1 MGFSLTAVPFSRHL
15 KSRFSFNRFWLSHHN
30 TILRSVVDR
39 IRTSIELK
47 VVLQI
52 AVDEVA
58 DLLQVDRCSFFWY
71 FHDTHRIQIMCESVP
86 SRKSGIHVTQR
97 PLRAANLGYYPM
109 ETFGSLADAIAQ
121 GKLIVNH
128 GATRSPIGAWL
139 QKLPFFKRSVSR
151 TKTPIFG
158 SIANMLVPLK
168 IQVGSIGF
176 LACFSEQPRRWS
188 AVEVELLQS
197 IAQQLEIAIGQ
208 AQLYEKSQKQAQRER
223 LVNRITA
230 QTRQSFELE
239 TILKGAIAQ
248 LLNALAI
255 DRCLVHLVEDLD
267 PPDPAGTAEYL
278 HTPLARQSILREK
291 HLYEVCRPPFLPSV
305 VEFDLSGPIT
315 QWVIQNR
322 RPVAIADV
330 AQDSRIGQ
338 HNLEYQQA
346 EIKSSLVIP
355 VQAGDNLYAILYLN
369 QCDQVRYWSKNDQ
382 KLAQAVADQ
391 LAISIKQAHLYAQTQ
406 QQAATSEAQT
416 KHLVETLHQLRLT
429 QTQLIQSE
437 KMSSLGRVVAGVAH
451 EINNPIN
458 FISGNL
464 PYVENYVQDLTDLI
478 RTYQAQPCDQTA
490 LLQQQEEAIELDFLL
505 ADLPRILTSMKS
517 GADRIRQIVL
527 SLRNFARL
535 DEAQCKLVDIHE
547 GLESTLLFL
556 HNQFNDEIQVM
567 RNYGQL
573 PLVTCYPQQLNQAIM
588 NILLNAAE
596 ALKSW
601 QGQKTIEI
609 ASDFVPATAIQ
620 PAKVRIIITDSGP
633 GIPQSI
639 QSQIFDPF
647 FTTKEIGQ
655 GCGLGLTVS
664 YQTIVN
670 QHQGR
675 LECVSEVGLGA
686 EFMIEIPVNQTQP

>member
-1 MGFSLTAVPFSRHL
+1 MVFLSIAVPFSDRL
-15 KSRFSFNRFWLSHHN
+15 KLGSSLSRFWLPRSHN
-30 TILRSVVDR
+30 TILRRVIDR
-39 IRTSIELK
+39 IRTSLELK
-47 VVLQI
+47 VVLQT

-71 FHDTHRIQIMCESVP
+71 FHDTHRVQIMCESAP
-86 SRKSGIHVTQR
+86 SRKSGIHDTQTLLK
-97 PLRAANLGYYPM
+97 PSSLGYYPM
-109 ETFGSLADAIAQ
+109 ETFGSLADAIVR
-121 GKLIVNH
+121 GELVVNH
-128 GATRSPIGAWL
+128 GAARSRISAWI
-139 QKLPFFKRSVSR
+139 QPFMPRSVRRPKS
-151 TKTPIFG
+151 PIFG
-158 SIANMLVPLK
+158 SIANVLVPLTM
-168 IQVGSIGF
+168 QAGSIGF

-188 AVEVELLQS
+188 SAEVELLQS

-223 LVNRITA
+223 LVNCITA

-255 DRCLVHLVEDLD
+255 DRCLVHLVDDLNS
-267 PPDPAGTAEYL
+267 PAPAAPAEYL
-278 HTPLARQSILREK
+278 HTPITRQSILREK

-330 AQDSRIGQ
+330 SQDPRIGQ
-338 HNLEYQQA
+338 NNPEYQQA

-355 VQAGDNLYAILYLN
+355 VQAGVDLYAILYLN
-369 QCDQVRYWSKNDQ
+369 QCTQVRYWSKNDQ

-406 QQAATSEAQT
+406 QQAAASEAQA

-464 PYVENYVQDLTDLI
+464 PYVENYVQDLTDLL
-478 RTYQAQPCDQTA
+478 RSYQEQGEQSIT
-490 LLQQQEEAIELDFLL
+490 LQQREEAIELDFLL
-505 ADLPRILTSMKS
+505 ADLPRILNSMKS

-535 DEAQCKLVDIHE
+535 DEAHCKLVDIHE

-556 HNQFNDEIQVM
+556 RSQFNDEIQVI

-573 PLVTCYPQQLNQAIM
+573 PLVTCYPQQLNQAMM

-596 ALKSW
+596 ALKNW
-601 QGQKTIEI
+601 QGQKTIAI
-609 ASDFVPATAIQ
+609 ATDLVSATALQ
-620 PAKVRIIITDSGP
+620 PTKVRIIITDNGP

-655 GCGLGLTVS
+655 GSGLGLTVS

-675 LECVSEVGLGA
+675 LECVSEVGLGT

>member
-1 MGFSLTAVPFSRHL
+1 MVFWSIAVSFSDHL
-15 KSRFSFNRFWLSHHN
+15 KSGFSFNRFWLPRSHN
-30 TILRSVVDR
+30 TTLRRVIDR
-39 IRTSIELK
+39 IRTSLELK
-47 VVLQI
+47 VVLQT

-71 FHDTHRIQIMCESVP
+71 FHDTHRVQIICESAQ
-86 SRKSGIHVTQR
+86 SRKSGIPASQS
-97 PLRAANLGYYPM
+97 PLKASSLGYYPM
-109 ETFGSLADAIAQ
+109 ETFGSLADAIVR
-121 GKLIVNH
+121 GELVINH
-128 GATRSPIGAWL
+128 GAARSPIRAWM
-139 QKLPFFKRSVSR
+139 QQFMPRSASHP
-151 TKTPIFG
+151 KTPILG
-158 SIANMLVPLK
+158 SIANVLVPLTM
-168 IQVGSIGF
+168 QAGTIGF
-176 LACFSEQPRRWS
+176 IACFSEQPRRWS
-188 AVEVELLQS
+188 AAEVELLQS

-223 LVNRITA
+223 LVNCITA

-255 DRCLVHLVEDLD
+255 DRCLVHLVENLNS
-267 PPDPAGTAEYL
+267 PDPTAPAEYL
-278 HTPLARQSILREK
+278 HTPVTRQSILREK

-315 QWVIQNR
+315 QWVIQNH

-330 AQDSRIGQ
+330 AQDPRIGQ
-338 HNLEYQQA
+338 DNLEYQQA

-355 VQAGDNLYAILYLN
+355 VQAGVNLYAILYLN
-369 QCDQVRYWSKNDQ
+369 QCTQVRYWSKNDQ

-406 QQAATSEAQT
+406 EQAAASEAQA
-416 KHLVETLHQLRLT
+416 KHLAETLHQLRLT

-464 PYVENYVQDLTDLI
+464 PYVENYVQDLTDLL
-478 RTYQAQPCDQTA
+478 RAYQAQGDQSVT
-490 LLQQQEEAIELDFLL
+490 LQQQEEAIELDFLL
-505 ADLPRILTSMKS
+505 ADLPRILNSMKS

-535 DEAQCKLVDIHE
+535 DEAHCKLVDIHE

-556 HNQFNDEIQVM
+556 RSQFSDEIQII

-573 PLVTCYPQQLNQAIM
+573 PLVTCYPQQLNQAMM

-601 QGQKTIEI
+601 HGQKTIAI
-609 ASDFVPATAIQ
+609 ATDLVSATALQ
-620 PAKVRIIITDSGP
+620 PAKVRIIITDNGP
-633 GIPQSI
+633 GIPQLL

-655 GCGLGLTVS
+655 GSGLGLTVS

-675 LECVSEVGLGA
+675 LECMSEVGLGA
-686 EFMIEIPVNQTQP
+686 EFMIEIPVHQTQP

>member
-1 MGFSLTAVPFSRHL
+1 
-15 KSRFSFNRFWLSHHN
+15 
-30 TILRSVVDR
+30 
-39 IRTSIELK
+39 
-47 VVLQI
+47 
-52 AVDEVA
+52 
-58 DLLQVDRCSFFWY
+58 
-71 FHDTHRIQIMCESVP
+71 
-86 SRKSGIHVTQR
+86 
-97 PLRAANLGYYPM
+97 
-109 ETFGSLADAIAQ
+109 
-121 GKLIVNH
+121 
-128 GATRSPIGAWL
+128 
-139 QKLPFFKRSVSR
+139 
-151 TKTPIFG
+151 
-158 SIANMLVPLK
+158 
-168 IQVGSIGF
+168 
-176 LACFSEQPRRWS
+176 
-188 AVEVELLQS
+188 
-197 IAQQLEIAIGQ
+197 
-208 AQLYEKSQKQAQRER
+208 
-223 LVNRITA
+223 
-230 QTRQSFELE
+230 
-239 TILKGAIAQ
+239 
-248 LLNALAI
+248 
-255 DRCLVHLVEDLD
+255 
-267 PPDPAGTAEYL
+267 
-278 HTPLARQSILREK
+278 
-291 HLYEVCRPPFLPSV
+291 
-305 VEFDLSGPIT
+305 
-315 QWVIQNR
+315 
-322 RPVAIADV
+322 
-330 AQDSRIGQ
+330 
-338 HNLEYQQA
+338 
-346 EIKSSLVIP
+346 
-355 VQAGDNLYAILYLN
+355 
-369 QCDQVRYWSKNDQ
+369 
-382 KLAQAVADQ
+382 
-391 LAISIKQAHLYAQTQ
+391 
-406 QQAATSEAQT
+406 
-416 KHLVETLHQLRLT
+416 
-429 QTQLIQSE
+429 
-437 KMSSLGRVVAGVAH
+437 MSSLGRVVAGVAH

-601 QGQKTIEI
+601 QGQKTIAI

-633 GIPQSI
+633 GILQSI
-639 QSQIFDPF
+639 QSQIFDSF

>member
-1 MGFSLTAVPFSRHL
+1 M
-15 KSRFSFNRFWLSHHN
+15 
-30 TILRSVVDR
+30 DR
-39 IRTSIELK
+39 IRTSLELK
-47 VVLQI
+47 VVLQT

-71 FHDTHRIQIMCESVP
+71 FHDTHRIQIICESAQQSKP
-86 SRKSGIHVTQR
+86 SETPANLSS
-97 PLRAANLGYYPM
+97 PLKVSRLGYYPM
-109 ETFGSLADAIAQ
+109 ETFGSLSDAIAR
-121 GKLIVNH
+121 GELVINH
-128 GATRSPIGAWL
+128 GTARSEIDAWL
-139 QKLPFFKRSVSR
+139 QKLPFFHRSSSR
-151 TKTPIFG
+151 TKTPILG
-158 SIANMLVPLK
+158 SIANMLVPLN
-168 IQVGSIGF
+168 IQSGAIGF
-176 LACFSEQPRRWS
+176 LACFSEKPRHWS
-188 AVEVELLQS
+188 AAEVELLQS

-223 LVNRITA
+223 LVNLITA
-230 QTRQSFELE
+230 QTRQSFELS
-239 TILKGAIAQ
+239 TILKGAITQ

-255 DRCLVHLVEDLD
+255 DRCLVHLVEDLNSPNSKD
-267 PPDPAGTAEYL
+267 GSEYL
-278 HTPLARQSILREK
+278 NTPLARQSISREK

-305 VEFDLSGPIT
+305 IEFDLSGPIT
-315 QWVIQNR
+315 QWVVQNR

-330 AQDSRIGQ
+330 AQDPRIGQ
-338 HNLEYQQA
+338 NNPEYQQA

-355 VQAGDNLYAILYLN
+355 VQAGENLYAILYLN
-369 QCDQVRYWSKNDQ
+369 QCAQVRYWSKNDQ

-406 QQAATSEAQT
+406 QQAIASEAQA

-478 RTYQAQPCDQTA
+478 HTYQEQCDQSAT
-490 LLQQQEEAIELDFLL
+490 LQQRGEAIELDFLL

-535 DEAQCKLVDIHE
+535 DEAQCKAVDIHE

-556 HNQFNDEIQVM
+556 RSQCSDEIQVI

-596 ALKSW
+596 ALNGW
-601 QGQKTIEI
+601 QGEQKTIAI
-609 ASDFVPATAIQ
+609 STDFVAATAIQ
-620 PAKVRIIITDSGP
+620 PAKVRIIITDNGP
-633 GIPQSI
+633 GILQSI

-647 FTTKEIGQ
+647 FTTKDVGQ
-655 GCGLGLTVS
+655 GSGLGLTVS

-670 QHQGR
+670 QHQGL

-686 EFMIEIPVNQTQP
+686 EFMIELPIDQPQP

>member
-15 KSRFSFNRFWLSHHN
+15 KFRFSFNRFWLPRSHN
-30 TILRSVVDR
+30 TILRRIVDR
-39 IRTSIELK
+39 IRTSLELK
-47 VVLQI
+47 VVLQT

-71 FHDTHRIQIMCESVP
+71 FHDTHRVQIICESVQ
-86 SRKSGIHVTQR
+86 SRKSGIHAIQT
-97 PLRAANLGYYPM
+97 PLIASSLGYYPM
-109 ETFGSLADAIAQ
+109 QTFGSLADAIAQ
-121 GKLIVNH
+121 GELVINH
-128 GATRSPIGAWL
+128 GIPRSAIVEWL
-139 QKLPFFKRSVSR
+139 QKLPFSQRSASR

-168 IQVGSIGF
+168 IQAGSIGF

-188 AVEVELLQS
+188 AAEVELLQS

-255 DRCLVHLVEDLD
+255 DRCLVHLVEDLK
-267 PPDPAGTAEYL
+267 PPDPAGAAEYL
-278 HTPLARQSILREK
+278 NTPLARQSILREK

-330 AQDSRIGQ
+330 AQDSRIG
-338 HNLEYQQA
+338 HNNLEYQQA

-355 VQAGDNLYAILYLN
+355 VQAGEELYAILYLN
-369 QCDQVRYWSKNDQ
+369 QCSQVRYWSKNDQ

-406 QQAATSEAQT
+406 QQAAASEAQA
-416 KHLVETLHQLRLT
+416 KHLAETLHQLRLT

-437 KMSSLGRVVAGVAH
+437 KMSSLGRLVAGVAH

-478 RTYQAQPCDQTA
+478 RAHQEQDNQSTT
-490 LLQQQEEAIELDFLL
+490 LKQQGEAIELDFLL

-517 GADRIRQIVL
+517 GADRICQIVL

-556 HNQFNDEIQVM
+556 RSQFSDEMQVI

-588 NILLNAAE
+588 NILLNASE

-601 QGQKTIEI
+601 QGQKTIAI

-620 PAKVRIIITDSGP
+620 PATVRIIITDTGP
-633 GIPQSI
+633 GIPRSI

-647 FTTKEIGQ
+647 FTTKEVGQ

-686 EFMIEIPVNQTQP
+686 EFMIEIPVNQTQS